1 MRKIE
6 ELLSSINMS
15 TYRLAQLIGVS
26 PQTARNIVQKKQFG
40 KEYVLLNK
48 ICKALDCTPEDLLT
62 KEELTE
68 LKNL

>member
-6 ELLSSINMS
+6 KVLQEKKMS
-15 TYRLAQLIGVS
+15 TYRLAQLIGAS
-26 PQTARNIVQKKQFG
+26 PQTTRNIVQKKQFG

-48 ICKALDCTPEDLLT
+48 ICKALDCEPKDLLN
-62 KEELTE
+62 KEELTQ